1 MKSNCITIFQN
12 TYHRDPDGVSFC
24 PYRVCPLGAH
34 VDHQHGQVNG
44 LAINYGIHIV
54 EALGG
59 ILGNGAESVRFI
71 GKALVDSSY
80 SESWRVSYANGRNG
94 IYTILTGVH
103 QPFSITVMTTKKVYQ
118 FTMDSMRLYDAL
130 IEQVANFMEGKNTLI
145 SDFGYVLE
153 SVKIML
159 AGTKSRS
166 LNGKEIFLSELKEND
181 PSFDGEKFWK
191 KYGAAS
197 GPMYAI

>member
-1 MKSNCITIFQN
+1 
-12 TYHRDPDGVSFC
+12 
-24 PYRVCPLGAH
+24 
-34 VDHQHGQVNG
+34 
-44 LAINYGIHIV
+44 
-54 EALGG
+54 
-59 ILGNGAESVRFI
+59 
-71 GKALVDSSY
+71 
-80 SESWRVSYANGRNG
+80 
-94 IYTILTGVH
+94 
-103 QPFSITVMTTKKVYQ
+103 
-118 FTMDSMRLYDAL
+118 MDSMRLYDAL

-191 KYGAAS
+191 NMARPVDRCMQYKKLGV
-197 GPMYAI
+197 ML

>member
-1 MKSNCITIFQN
+1 
-12 TYHRDPDGVSFC
+12 
-24 PYRVCPLGAH
+24 
-34 VDHQHGQVNG
+34 
-44 LAINYGIHIV
+44 
-54 EALGG
+54 
-59 ILGNGAESVRFI
+59 
-71 GKALVDSSY
+71 
-80 SESWRVSYANGRNG
+80 
-94 IYTILTGVH
+94 
-103 QPFSITVMTTKKVYQ
+103 
-118 FTMDSMRLYDAL
+118 MDSMRLYDAL

-191 KYGAAS
+191 KYDAAS